1 MIFNL
6 GKRFEESRRN
16 WHIASGGGGRLFSFK
31 TPCLAVLAGCKI
43 QVTPERGKMVYFDN
57 SKQCA

>member
-16 WHIASGGGGRLFSFK
+16 WHIASGGGLFSFK
-31 TPCLAVLAGCKI
+31 TPCLTVLAGGKI
-43 QVTPERGKMVYFDN
+43 QVTPEHGKMVYFDN